1 MHLPFMKS
9 SKTPDYEMIP
19 IENLD
24 TLMKEIEAEQL
35 TLRWKISAFFY
46 KVYDLFISPRNWY
59 NRFKWFFQRRIR
71 GFDDRELWSLDD
83 TFYNWLY
90 VRLKRFMEVNIHS
103 YPERYNSY
111 EEWHKE
117 LETRLNQLKLIIDY
131 HYDEQDFPY
140 PTTYLPQDRID
151 QINSDVDEE
160 RIRFNMNIEGY
171 TACRV
176 NFLVWFANNIPDLW
190 D

>member
-1 MHLPFMKS
+1 MKS
-9 SKTPDYEMIP
+9 SEKFEDYKLIP

-24 TLMKEIEAEQL
+24 TLMKEIEAEQS
-35 TLRWKISAFFY
+35 TLKWKLSAFFY
-46 KVYDLFISPRNWY
+46 KVYDLLISPRNWY

-71 GFDDRELWSLDD
+71 GFDDRELWSLED
-83 TFYNWLY
+83 TFYNWLLP
-90 VRLKRFMEVNIHS
+90 RLESFLIVNTHS
-103 YPERYNSY
+103 YPERYKTY
-111 EEWHKE
+111 ENWHKE
-117 LETRLNQLKLIIDY
+117 IKERIKQLKLIIDY

-140 PTTYLPQDRID
+140 PSSYLPQDRID